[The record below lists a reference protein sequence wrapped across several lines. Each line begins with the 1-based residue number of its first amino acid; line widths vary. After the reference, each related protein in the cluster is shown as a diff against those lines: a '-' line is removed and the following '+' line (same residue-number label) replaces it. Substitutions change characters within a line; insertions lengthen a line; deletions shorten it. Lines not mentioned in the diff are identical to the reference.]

1 MANPR
6 GSIKPGEIRNPK
18 GRGKGVPNKTTKEMK
33 EFIAAV
39 LSENLDRMR
48 EDFEKVSPGTRLM
61 LWDKFAKY
69 ILPTLSQTKMEG
81 DISGKI
87 EVIVK
92 YDDNSKDSETL

>member
-33 EFIAAV
+33 DFIAAV
-39 LSENLDRMR
+39 LSENLERMR
-48 EDFEKVSPGTRLM
+48 DDFDKVSPATRLM
-61 LWDKFAKY
+61 LWEKYAKY
-69 ILPTLSQTKMEG
+69 VIPTLSQTKMEG
-81 DISGKI
+81 DISGQI

-92 YDDNSKDSETL
+92 YQDSNNDEAR